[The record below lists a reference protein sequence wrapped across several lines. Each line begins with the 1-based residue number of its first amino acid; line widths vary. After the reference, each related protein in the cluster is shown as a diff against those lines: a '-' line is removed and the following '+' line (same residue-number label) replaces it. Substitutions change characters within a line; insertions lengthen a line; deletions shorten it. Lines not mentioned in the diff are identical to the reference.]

1 MKSVRYLIGLFAF
14 IACYYL
20 LPISTRLLWQPDE
33 TRYAEISREMLASG
47 DWIVPHLLGL
57 RYFEKPIAGYW
68 INSIGQWLFGANNF
82 GVRAGV
88 IFATLL
94 TAALVTWFTLR
105 LWRDKRLALLA
116 TVIYLSLF
124 IVYAIGT
131 YAVLDPFIAFWLVAG
146 MCSFWLAMQ
155 AQTWKGKS
163 AGFLLLG
170 ITCGMGVMTKGFL
183 ALAVPV
189 LSVLPWV
196 ATQKRWK
203 DLFIYGWLAVISCVL
218 TVLPWGLTIAQRE
231 PDFWHYFFWVEHIQ
245 RFALDD
251 AQHRAPFWYY
261 VPVIIAGS
269 LPWLGLLPGALYTGW
284 KNRKHSATV
293 YLLSWTIMPLLF
305 FSVAKGKLP
314 TYILS
319 CFAPL
324 AMLMA
329 HYALLAAKNNPLAL
343 RINGWINIAFG
354 VTGIIATFVVSP
366 WGPMN
371 TPVWQTFESYKVFCA
386 WSIFSLWAFF
396 GWYTLTNVEKTWSF
410 AALCPLGLALLVG
423 FSIPDRVMEGKH
435 PQFFVEMTQ
444 ESLQPSRYILTDSVG
459 VAAGLAWSLQ
469 RDDIIMYRH
478 SARRCHRSSG
488 ASGADSVSSQMIWLT
503 LVFASL
509 LSVAGQ
515 LCQKQATCFVAIS
528 KRRKHIVL
536 WLGLA
541 LACLGL
547 AMVLWLLVL
556 QNVPVGIAYP
566 MLSLN
571 FVWVT
576 LAAVKL
582 WHEPVS
588 PRHWCGVAFIIGGI
602 VILGSTV

>member
-218 TVLPWGLTIAQRE
+218 TVLPWGLAIAQRE
-231 PDFWHYFFWVEHIQ
+231 PNFWHYFFWVEHIQ

-319 CFAPL
+319 CFASL

-329 HYALLAAKNNPLAL
+329 HLWDFIAALLAFGLDARILLLGLLGYLLSVFCWYKTLHKLALSKAYALLSMSYVLVWIASMVLP
-343 RINGWINIAFG
+343 GWEG
-354 VTGIIATFVVSP
+354 T
-366 WGPMN
+366 
-371 TPVWQTFESYKVFCA
+371 
-386 WSIFSLWAFF
+386 FSL
-396 GWYTLTNVEKTWSF
+396 K
-410 AALCPLGLALLVG
+410 ALL
-423 FSIPDRVMEGKH
+423 
-435 PQFFVEMTQ
+435 
-444 ESLQPSRYILTDSVG
+444 G
-459 VAAGLAWSLQ
+459 VACIMSGLMLIFLPTTKQ
-469 RDDIIMYRH
+469 RY
-478 SARRCHRSSG
+478 
-488 ASGADSVSSQMIWLT
+488 
-503 LVFASL
+503 
-509 LSVAGQ
+509 
-515 LCQKQATCFVAIS
+515 
-528 KRRKHIVL
+528 
-536 WLGLA
+536 
-541 LACLGL
+541 
-547 AMVLWLLVL
+547 
-556 QNVPVGIAYP
+556 
-566 MLSLN
+566 
-571 FVWVT
+571 
-576 LAAVKL
+576 
-582 WHEPVS
+582 
-588 PRHWCGVAFIIGGI
+588 
-602 VILGSTV
+602 

>member
-105 LWRDKRLALLA
+105 LWRNKRLALLA

-146 MCSFWLAMQ
+146 MCSFLA
-155 AQTWKGKS
+155 GN
-163 AGFLLLG
+163 AG
-170 ITCGMGVMTKGFL
+170 TDVER
-183 ALAVPV
+183 
-189 LSVLPWV
+189 
-196 ATQKRWK
+196 QKRRIFTAGNHLRHGGDDQRFSRPCRAGIK
-203 DLFIYGWLAVISCVL
+203 RAAMGSNAKTLERSLYLRLAGGYQLRSDGS
-218 TVLPWGLTIAQRE
+218 PWGLAIAQRE

-261 VPVIIAGS
+261 LPVIIAGS
-269 LPWLGLLPGALYTGW
+269 LPWLGLLPGALYAGW

-396 GWYTLTNVEKTWSF
+396 GWYTLTNVEKTWPF

-469 RDDIIMYRH
+469 RDDIIMYRQTGELKYGLNYPDAKGRFV
-478 SARRCHRSSG
+478 SGDEFANWLNQHRQEG
-488 ASGADSVSSQMIWLT
+488 IIT
-503 LVFASL
+503 LV
-509 LSVAGQ
+509 LSVDRDEDINS
-515 LCQKQATCFVAIS
+515 LAIPPADVID
-528 KRRKHIVL
+528 RQER
-536 WLGLA
+536 
-541 LACLGL
+541 
-547 AMVLWLLVL
+547 LVL
-556 QNVPVGIAYP
+556 IQYRP
-566 MLSLN
+566 
-571 FVWVT
+571 
-576 LAAVKL
+576 K
-582 WHEPVS
+582 
-588 PRHWCGVAFIIGGI
+588 
-602 VILGSTV
+602 

>member
-68 INSIGQWLFGANNF
+68 INSIGQWLFGENNF

-218 TVLPWGLTIAQRE
+218 TVLPWGLAIAQRE

-319 CFAPL
+319 CFASL

-396 GWYTLTNVEKTWSF
+396 GWYTLTNVEKTWPF

-469 RDDIIMYRH
+469 RDDIIMYRQTGELKYGLNYPDAKGRFV
-478 SARRCHRSSG
+478 SGDEFANWLNQHRQEG
-488 ASGADSVSSQMIWLT
+488 IIT
-503 LVFASL
+503 LV
-509 LSVAGQ
+509 LSVDRDEDINS
-515 LCQKQATCFVAIS
+515 LAIPPADAID
-528 KRRKHIVL
+528 RQER
-536 WLGLA
+536 
-541 LACLGL
+541 
-547 AMVLWLLVL
+547 LVL
-556 QNVPVGIAYP
+556 IQYRP
-566 MLSLN
+566 
-571 FVWVT
+571 
-576 LAAVKL
+576 K
-582 WHEPVS
+582 
-588 PRHWCGVAFIIGGI
+588 
-602 VILGSTV
+602 